1 MGIAKNNGHLTFS
14 KVGLNFPRAVIDT
27 GCPSPMANPRK
38 PDILK
43 FAVALVLLL
52 LGVFVFFVVS
62 SSPSDSPNLSR
73 HDSEEGGLVA
83 PSAASSGALREHAAA
98 ESASSNLV
106 TSRILKASN
115 SRQRNNLGQL
125 LPLSV
130 FSLPAKEVEVWLQ
143 ADLGAEI
150 FLTTP
155 DGRKI
160 AARVTKS
167 WEKDGKLNRVAK
179 IAGGGSIGMTWS
191 GATMS
196 ALVQIPSSNLAYRIV
211 QNGSGEDAAVQE
223 WLLSDVVC
231 STPADGL
238 AAVPGEPV
246 DAGLPLPEGHDAINA
261 AASSQAAAVVPV
273 LQSRPGAT
281 AVIYIDFDGETVTDA
296 LWAGGDTIVAP
307 AARLNAIQIRE
318 TWERVSKE
326 FEVFDVN
333 VTTLL
338 ADYNAA
344 PANRRTQCIVTANDA
359 AAPGAGGVAYL
370 NSFTGT
376 ASPVCWAF
384 IDTNP
389 KYCADVVAHEV
400 GHTLDLS
407 HDGRAASWPA
417 PREEYYR
424 GHGTGVTGWAPI
436 MGVGYYKN
444 LVHWSKGEYA
454 RANNQE
460 DDLAI
465 MSNPAKI
472 PFVADDAPVAPDG
485 SETPLVPGSAPVAGV
500 IGNSASNDADVFR
513 ANLAPGS
520 YRINMQPV
528 PHANLDAK
536 IEVLDAGLNVLVSGN
551 PLDLLTADAR
561 FRLDAPGT
569 VYFRA
574 SGTGKIPVTGTGYSA
589 YSSFGSYT
597 LELASVYGD
606 LLETVTGPSAD
617 DFVQSLA
624 MDEDSRIYLAGNF
637 GQIDGMAQS
646 KVARLTPNGT
656 LDSTFSSGTGP
667 NGQVRSTVFS
677 SRDRGLYIGGDFTTV
692 AGTSRVALAR
702 LAVGKTGLADGALD
716 PDFAPVFAAS
726 SAGASAY
733 IQAIVLQDDG
743 KLLIGGFFSTV
754 NGQPR
759 ENLAR
764 LLPDGTLDEEFDAPV
779 NGAVQ
784 AIALQVDGKIYVGGS
799 FGQVHGAERNRLARL
814 HRNGVLDTG
823 FDVGSGPTGGFDGTV
838 NALATT
844 LDQEVIVGGQFSRYR
859 DRAFYNNVAKLQSD
873 GRVSPKF
880 NYTPGLNGAVRR
892 VILRPG
898 GQILLAGHFTQ
909 VGNSALGLASTT
921 AGRIVQLEA
930 DGSLDPNFN
939 PGAVGANG
947 TVLDAVAMAS
957 GNILAAGAFT
967 AFNGS
972 TANRLA
978 VISGFDSAV
987 PIITSPLSRN
997 IDAGGELVHLFTSSV
1012 TGAAGYELLD
1022 NLGNPADLPPGLSF
1036 DAATG
1041 RLSGIPLQAGT
1052 FEFFVRVIP
1061 AAPGAAASEST
1072 RFVLVVNAGPVS
1084 FARWQEAFAPAVTPG
1099 DSPDTVRRA
1108 SGLSDYMIYAM
1119 TGMNPLEADAGLQ
1132 PLVQTEEI
1140 DGAQYL
1146 TLTASKYPGAS
1157 DSTGSPLAYRVEFSQ
1172 DLHDWKSGGE
1182 NVTVISE
1189 TVSQIKAR
1197 ATAPTSSS
1205 GRQFLRLKVLA
1216 NNPL

>member
-1 MGIAKNNGHLTFS
+1 MR
-14 KVGLNFPRAVIDT
+14 PRRHWLSFKSLVLLA
-27 GCPSPMANPRK
+27 P
-38 PDILK
+38 
-43 FAVALVLLL
+43 LVLLL
-52 LGVFVFFVVS
+52 FVAFALVMA
-62 SSPSDSPNLSR
+62 DR
-73 HDSEEGGLVA
+73 TGGR
-83 PSAASSGALREHAAA
+83 AASSLPTPTAVDADQSTALSDPKVGSPQANAARSRFISERIVKASNQRGRNHLGQVLPISEFTLAAA
-98 ESASSNLV
+98 EVDAWRSAAIGSEILLTNPD
-106 TSRILKASN
+106 SRS
-115 SRQRNNLGQL
+115 
-125 LPLSV
+125 
-130 FSLPAKEVEVWLQ
+130 
-143 ADLGAEI
+143 
-150 FLTTP
+150 
-155 DGRKI
+155 I
-160 AARVTKS
+160 AARLTKS
-167 WEKDGKLNRVAK
+167 WEKDGRLNRVAK

-231 STPADGL
+231 STPADGR

-417 PREEYYR
+417 PREEYYG
-424 GHGTGVTGWAPI
+424 GHGNGVTGWAPI

-444 LVHWSKGEYA
+444 FVQWSKGEYD
-454 RANNQE
+454 RANNPE

-472 PFVADDAPVAPDG
+472 PFVADDAPAAPDG
-485 SETPLVPGSAPVAGV
+485 SEASLSPGSAPVPRV

-513 ANLAPGS
+513 ANLAAGS
-520 YRINMQPV
+520 YRVNMQPV

-551 PLDLLTADAR
+551 PADLLTADAR

-574 SGTGKIPVTGTGYSA
+574 SGTGKVPVTGTGYSA

-597 LELASVYGD
+597 LELVSVYGD

-624 MDEDSRIYLAGNF
+624 MDEGSRIYLAGNF
-637 GQIDGMAQS
+637 GQIDGTARS
-646 KVARLTPNGT
+646 KVARLTANGA
-656 LDSTFSSGTGP
+656 LDATFNTGTGP
-667 NGQVRSTVFS
+667 NGQVRSAVFS
-677 SRDRGLYIGGDFTTV
+677 SRDRGLYIGGDFTAV

-726 SAGASAY
+726 STGASAY

-743 KLLIGGFFSTV
+743 KLLVGGFFSSV

-764 LLPDGTLDEEFDAPV
+764 LLPDGTLDDEFDAPV
-779 NGAVQ
+779 GGAVQ

-814 HRNGVLDTG
+814 HRNGVLDTN

-838 NALATT
+838 NSLATT
-844 LDQEVIVGGQFSRYR
+844 LDQEVIVGGQFSRYNG
-859 DRAFYNNVAKLQSD
+859 RAFYNNVAKLQSD
-873 GRVSPKF
+873 GRVDPKF

-892 VILRPG
+892 VIVRPG

-909 VGNSALGLASTT
+909 VGNSALGLAGTA
-921 AGRIVQLEA
+921 AGRIVQLQA
-930 DGSLDPNFN
+930 DGSLDANFN
-939 PGAVGANG
+939 PNSVGASG

-967 AFNGS
+967 SFNGS

-978 VISGFDSAV
+978 VISGFDTAV

-997 IDAGGELVHLFTSSV
+997 IDAGGELDHLFTSSV
-1012 TGAAGYELLD
+1012 IGPAQFELLD
-1022 NLGNPADLPPGLSF
+1022 SRGNPATPPLGLSF

-1052 FEFFVRVIP
+1052 FEFFVRVTP
-1061 AAPGAAASEST
+1061 AAPGSAASEST
-1072 RFVLVVNAGPVS
+1072 RFVLVINTAPVS
-1084 FARWQEAFAPAVTPG
+1084 FARWQEAFAPAVNPG
-1099 DSPDTVRRA
+1099 DSPNIVRGA

-1119 TGMNPLEADAGLQ
+1119 SGMNPVEADAALR

-1140 DGAQYL
+1140 EGARYL
-1146 TLTASKYPGAS
+1146 TLTASKYPAAS
-1157 DSTGSPLAYRVEFSQ
+1157 DSTGKPLVYRVEFSD
-1172 DLHDWKSGGE
+1172 DLHEWKSGGTS
-1182 NVTVISE
+1182 VTVISE
-1189 TVSQIKAR
+1189 TASQIRAR
-1197 ATAPTSSS
+1197 ATTPASTS
-1205 GRQFLRLKVLA
+1205 GPQFLRLKVLA

>member
-1 MGIAKNNGHLTFS
+1 MFFLAFALLFADRSS
-14 KVGLNFPRAVIDT
+14 KPA
-27 GCPSPMANPRK
+27 A
-38 PDILK
+38 
-43 FAVALVLLL
+43 
-52 LGVFVFFVVS
+52 S
-62 SSPSDSPNLSR
+62 SSPTQAAVNADQSLDLSDPK
-73 HDSEEGGLVA
+73 GGLPQSKVA
-83 PSAASSGALREHAAA
+83 RSKLVTDRIIKASNERGRNHLGQVLPLSEFTLAAA
-98 ESASSNLV
+98 EVDAWRRAAIGS
-106 TSRILKASN
+106 
-115 SRQRNNLGQL
+115 
-125 LPLSV
+125 
-130 FSLPAKEVEVWLQ
+130 
-143 ADLGAEI
+143 EI
-150 FLTTP
+150 FLANS

-160 AARVTKS
+160 AARVSKS
-167 WEKDGKLNRVAK
+167 WEKDGSLNRVAK

-196 ALVQIPSSNLAYRIV
+196 ALVKIPSINLAYRIV
-211 QNGSGEDAAVQE
+211 QSGSGEDAVVQE

-231 STPADGL
+231 SSPALGL
-238 AAVPGEPV
+238 AAAPGEAV
-246 DAGLPLPEGHDAINA
+246 DAGLPIPEGHDAVNA
-261 AASSQAAAVVPV
+261 AAASQAAATVPV

-281 AVIYIDFDGETVTDA
+281 AVIYIDFDGETVTDP
-296 LWAGGDTIVAP
+296 LWADGDTIVAP

-326 FEVFDVN
+326 FELFDVN
-333 VTTLL
+333 VTTSL
-338 ADYNAA
+338 ADYTAA
-344 PANRRTQCIVTANDA
+344 PNNRRTHCVVTANDA

-370 NSFTGT
+370 DSFTGIF
-376 ASPVCWAF
+376 SPVCWAF

-389 KYCADVVAHEV
+389 KYCADVIAHEV

-407 HDGRAASWPA
+407 HDGREETAGA
-417 PREEYYR
+417 PREEYYG

-444 LVHWSKGEYA
+444 LVQWSKGEYP
-454 RANNQE
+454 RANNPE

-465 MSNPAKI
+465 MSDPAKI
-472 PFVADDAPVAPDG
+472 PFLADDAPATPNG
-485 SETPLVPGSAPVAGV
+485 SEASITPGSAPALGV
-500 IGNSASNDADVFR
+500 IGNSASDDADVFR

-520 YRINMQPV
+520 YRINIQPV

-551 PLDLLTADAR
+551 PLDFLTADAR
-561 FRLDAPGT
+561 FRLDEPGT

-574 SGTGKIPVTGTGYSA
+574 SGTGKVPVTGTGYSA
-589 YSSFGSYT
+589 YSSFGSYS
-597 LELASVYGD
+597 LELTSVYGD

-637 GQIDGMAQS
+637 GQIDGMARS
-646 KVARLTPNGT
+646 KVARLTANGT
-656 LDSTFSSGTGP
+656 LDATFNPVTGP
-667 NGQVRSTVFS
+667 NGLVRSAVFS

-692 AGTSRVALAR
+692 AGAGRAAVAR

-716 PDFAPVFAAS
+716 PDFAPVIAAS
-726 SAGASAY
+726 STGSPAY
-733 IQAIVLQDDG
+733 IQAIVPQDDG
-743 KLLIGGFFSTV
+743 KLLVGGFFSSV

-873 GRVSPKF
+873 GRVDPKF

-930 DGSLDPNFN
+930 DGSLDANFN

-947 TVLDAVAMAS
+947 TVLDAVGMAS

-967 AFNGS
+967 NFNGN

-978 VISGFDSAV
+978 VISGFDAAV

-997 IDAGGELVHLFTSSV
+997 VDAGGEIDHLFTSSV
-1012 TGAAGYELLD
+1012 TGPAEYQLLD
-1022 NLGNPADLPPGLSF
+1022 NLGNPATPPPGLSF

-1041 RLSGIPLQAGT
+1041 RLTGIPLQAGT
-1052 FEFFVRVIP
+1052 FEFFVRVTP
-1061 AAPGAAASEST
+1061 AAPGSAASEST
-1072 RFVLVVNAGPVS
+1072 RFVLVINAAPVS
-1084 FARWQEAFAPAVTPG
+1084 FARWQEAFAPAVNPG
-1099 DSPDTVRRA
+1099 DSPYTVRGA
-1108 SGLSDYMIYAM
+1108 SGLSDYMIYA
-1119 TGMNPLEADAGLQ
+1119 TSGMNPVEANAGLR

-1146 TLTASKYPGAS
+1146 TLTASKYPAAS
-1157 DSTGSPLAYRVEFSQ
+1157 DSTGNPLVYRVEFSD
-1172 DLHDWKSGGE
+1172 DLHDWKFGGA
-1182 NVTVISE
+1182 NVVVITE
-1189 TVSQIKAR
+1189 TASQIKAR
-1197 ATAPTSSS
+1197 ATAPSSTS